1 MKGFFKHSFDFYQS
15 QPGLNQ
21 STIKQILANPQK
33 WANGFAETPRSA
45 ALNFG
50 AFCHDCLLSPQ
61 EIPDKYLLADIE
73 KLDLRLKAH
82 KELQREADERGLILV
97 DNATIAHAKAL
108 ISANDRTLKEY
119 FQADGDREL
128 SFYGSYLGETPI
140 HTKARFDFIS
150 SNRCRIVDLK
160 IMQNADKANFA
171 AAVAKFGY
179 HIQAA
184 YYMDV
189 IGETP
194 KPKEFIF
201 VAIEKEPP
209 YLCGIY
215 RLSQETIDLG
225 RERYKKA
232 VRIFKNKPYFST
244 QNYYEVDL
252 EFDTVEREQT
262 ITLPAYAF
270 YE

>member
-1 MKGFFKHSFDFYQS
+1 MKGFFRHSFAEYQA

-33 WANGFAETPRSA
+33 WANGFAEKPKGA

-61 EIPDKYLLADIE
+61 EIPNKYLLCDID
-73 KLDLRLKAH
+73 KLDLRFKEH
-82 KELQREADERGLILV
+82 KELASEAESKGLILI
-97 DNATIAHAKAL
+97 DNTTLSHAKAL

-119 FQADGDREL
+119 FQGEGDKEL

-150 SNRCRIVDLK
+150 ADRCKIVDLK
-160 IMQNADKANFA
+160 IMQNADKASFS

-189 IGETP
+189 IGQTP
-194 KPKEFIF
+194 KPKDFIF
-201 VAIEKEPP
+201 VAIEKDPP

-215 RLSQETIDLG
+215 RLSQETLDLG

-232 VRIFKNKPYFST
+232 VQIFKNKPRFST
-244 QNYYEVDL
+244 QNYYAVDL
-252 EFDTVEREQT
+252 EFDCVEPVQT
-262 ITLPAYAF
+262 ISLPAYAF